1 MLNQWLLLC
10 QYQYVSQISV
20 LYYHMEALLQLC
32 NYSNWSG
39 SLYFFFLIAGFLPS
53 SFSMYAVTLSSAL
66 FLLENYAAAVSVA
79 AAGVILGWPFSILV
93 FLPVTVYSL
102 IRGSFRRVFLSG
114 FLTSM
119 FLLVSCTCILSLFL
133 QWSPNLIWLWK
144 LHARS
149 FRLLLITTAMANGQH
164 QCSIFWN
171 IMCLVVVKVTCMEQR
186 GLHSILRMDSITSI
200 LRSSWLCYFW
210 GLCHLQGRNMS
221 QIYW

>member
-1 MLNQWLLLC
+1 MFYSVRIFLGLISTITETVLVVALSRKYGKRLACYVLAMLCLTSGCFFASTSMFLRFQFYIIIWK
-10 QYQYVSQISV
+10 
-20 LYYHMEALLQLC
+20 LYCSCVTIQTEVVAYI
-32 NYSNWSG
+32 
-39 SLYFFFLIAGFLPS
+39 FFFLIAGFLPS

-133 QWSPNLIWLWK
+133 Q
-144 LHARS
+144 
-149 FRLLLITTAMANGQH
+149 
-164 QCSIFWN
+164 
-171 IMCLVVVKVTCMEQR
+171 
-186 GLHSILRMDSITSI
+186 
-200 LRSSWLCYFW
+200 
-210 GLCHLQGRNMS
+210 
-221 QIYW
+221 